1 MRTTPAQPPFPELF
15 LSGPL
20 PSPCVLSF
28 PLGLPHTNPPPFP
41 FLTSDRASTASTS
54 IFSPSFPSPFSPLAP
69 GHQPPPPTTLV
80 PAQLSPQLP
89 SPIQLSCPLILL
101 PRPFC
106 MTYVP
111 PQSPH
116 SYSPTFS
123 SIPLSRITLSQRK
136 ITLRSVPKIQIAL
149 S

>member
-28 PLGLPHTNPPPFP
+28 PLGLPHTNSPPFP
-41 FLTSDRASTASTS
+41 FLTSDGASTASTS
-54 IFSPSFPSPFSPLAP
+54 IFPLSFPSPFSPLAP
-69 GHQPPPPTTLV
+69 GHQPPPPPLYPRPRST
-80 PAQLSPQLP
+80 LP
-89 SPIQLSCPLILL
+89 STPIQLLCPLILL

-136 ITLRSVPKIQIAL
+136 ITLRSAPEIQIAL